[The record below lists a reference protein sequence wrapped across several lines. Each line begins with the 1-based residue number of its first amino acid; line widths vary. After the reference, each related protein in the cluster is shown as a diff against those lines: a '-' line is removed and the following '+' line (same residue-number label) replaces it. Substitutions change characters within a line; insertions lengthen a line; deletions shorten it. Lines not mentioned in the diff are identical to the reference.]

1 MGDRTQMV
9 NRTKDVV
16 GVTGVEGTA
25 LVLAA
30 RNGDRAAGE
39 RLAAQY
45 LPLVYN
51 VVGRALNGHPDVDDV
66 VQERFRVPG
75 ALRPARPA

>member
-1 MGDRTQMV
+1 M
-9 NRTKDVV
+9 N
-16 GVTGVEGTA
+16 GVDSTA
-25 LVLAA
+25 LVIAA
-30 RNGDRAAGE
+30 RQGDRAAGE

-66 VQERFRVPG
+66 VQETM
-75 ALRPARPA
+75 L